1 MMALDEA
8 KDIIRSAFKPLIC
21 IVDSRSN
28 DAIRFRVKDARG
40 KCGIHPRR
48 EKYVLEVMHGAGSS
62 GGHERDLADRPHS
75 GEMLEVIPVTHAIP

>member
-28 DAIRFRVKDARG
+28 DAIRFRVKDADGNPIAQGRS
-40 KCGIHPRR
+40 
-48 EKYVLEVMHGAGSS
+48 GSRNFLARTCSES
-62 GGHERDLADRPHS
+62 G
-75 GEMLEVIPVTHAIP
+75 